1 MNIREEA
8 RKVGGEEM
16 VARVDTMQRWE
27 MELVKELEKVTERFL
42 KERGLVDG
50 EEDPMLMKMA
60 TTAMAEAMSEVYAIA
75 AVVCFKTSHEG
86 PNRTQALTMAI
97 RSLSGN
103 MDKYF
108 DTLDAK
114 ESGVED
120 KILAAWKGGK

>member
-27 MELVKELEKVTERFL
+27 MELVKQLETVTEQFL
-42 KERGLVDG
+42 IERGIVDG
-50 EEDPMLMKMA
+50 EEDPLLMKMA

-75 AVVCFKTSHEG
+75 AVVCFKTGHEG
-86 PNRTQALTMAI
+86 TNRTQALTMAI

-120 KILAAWKGGK
+120 KIMAAWKGDK